1 MGRQWK
7 GKVLLVLGILLLLG
21 MGGIYWYLAV
31 YAETPEYSVQMLQ
44 KSMEKHDKELF
55 HDYVDLDT
63 VLDDA
68 YDDLVLGLIDAGE
81 PMPEEAKA
89 AVGDI
94 VRVLKA
100 PLITSFK
107 AAIDSYVE
115 TGSWGTTGAEDVSM
129 DFHQALMKSGLKDTS
144 FRSID
149 EIVKDEE
156 AKEAIAKIRVYQAEA
171 EGEFVLEAVLTRTE
185 DGIWRL
191 ERIRNFHDF
200 VVFVGHA
207 RQKELERY
215 VGTTADI
222 MAKHDKAMR
231 EADFDFQRILAAGS
245 LGEQETRAELKR
257 LMRET
262 VAEDWQARRDEL
274 EAVSVPAEAQSLHR
288 LRLKICDLHIEYANG
303 YAAWLDDKKAETLR
317 EAETK
322 IKQARTLEQEARF
335 LAKRMG
341 GSPND
346 I

>member
-303 YAAWLDDKKAETLR
+303 YAAWLDDKKAATLR